1 MITST
6 KFNDPKHYQ
15 SIFNGMSDMSVPS
28 DAVFALKADEKI
40 VHNNIAFNTA
50 SIEQLLDF
58 IDSTDI
64 AIVEEVAR
72 SKYLTSLQILEFI
85 GLRGINVKRH
95 RLRKRIL
102 KLMRLRIIQENE
114 IVIPNTLCGIK
125 YYELDVKGYQI
136 ARAQGVCFHKGNG
149 YLSFNKRKQ
158 LGIEISP
165 LDIKKVLVGNQ
176 IVLGLMINH
185 AKIQRFGILETSRFV
200 MVVDSNGKNLSDVS
214 DFLSNYLENNDFFV
228 VTDDQRHVVIKTC
241 DQAIGDYSSCAE
253 YAEYL
258 TLSAFEETG
267 LRLKIGVGGIVDA
280 LDKVHVSY
288 SQAISTLDMMDV
300 LQAEGDVHTYKEYV
314 LIKILG
320 DMPKTKLNQYL
331 NLLLDESSKDVLS
344 DEEIISTAEAFLNN
358 NLNASE
364 TSRKMYLHR
373 NTLSYRLD
381 KIEKAT
387 GLNIRSFSDAV
398 TFRLITILSKLTR

>member
-185 AKIQRFGILETSRFV
+185 AKIQRFGILETLRAEGEGKFTNGCILRTTAYVKVNSKV
-200 MVVDSNGKNLSDVS
+200 ILVYEVVRNC
-214 DFLSNYLENNDFFV
+214 F
-228 VTDDQRHVVIKTC
+228 
-241 DQAIGDYSSCAE
+241 ADYEELADKVRR
-253 YAEYL
+253 YNQILQNTEYL
-258 TLSAFEETG
+258 IGNHHGDFAYPQLIICGESLEQNKNIVQYLQSKGLWNSRSAILFTED
-267 LRLKIGVGGIVDA
+267 LLNVCDSLKSIYKITDSGGICM
-280 LDKVHVSY
+280 
-288 SQAISTLDMMDV
+288 Q
-300 LQAEGDVHTYKEYV
+300 
-314 LIKILG
+314 
-320 DMPKTKLNQYL
+320 
-331 NLLLDESSKDVLS
+331 NLLE
-344 DEEIISTAEAFLNN
+344 
-358 NLNASE
+358 
-364 TSRKMYLHR
+364 Y
-373 NTLSYRLD
+373 
-381 KIEKAT
+381 
-387 GLNIRSFSDAV
+387 
-398 TFRLITILSKLTR
+398 

>member
-1 MITST
+1 MKKDALSFVNELKLNTGIDISL
-6 KFNDPKHYQ
+6 F
-15 SIFNGMSDMSVPS
+15 SIVD
-28 DAVFALKADEKI
+28 KADEGKFPKTAI
-40 VHNNIAFNTA
+40 TEFCYDDFSKRAYFPIKYKNSLYVA
-50 SIEQLLDF
+50 SITGELAQAKTYAFLIGELARVPNESQVTEEQFKLAILSSET
-58 IDSTDI
+58 DS
-64 AIVEEVAR
+64 
-72 SKYLTSLQILEFI
+72 
-85 GLRGINVKRH
+85 
-95 RLRKRIL
+95 
-102 KLMRLRIIQENE
+102 
-114 IVIPNTLCGIK
+114 
-125 YYELDVKGYQI
+125 
-136 ARAQGVCFHKGNG
+136 
-149 YLSFNKRKQ
+149 SF
-158 LGIEISP
+158 
-165 LDIKKVLVGNQ
+165 IKKQ
-176 IVLGLMINH
+176 
-185 AKIQRFGILETSRFV
+185 AKRFAVLETSRFV